1 MSVKVIFDGS
11 VEASVT
17 RESLGEIQMDFSFDN
32 FSPNFELLEDW
43 SAEFIDRGPG
53 QSGNAVTFINDWIEA
68 NGLQNNLPTTLIDTH
83 TGEKLLDGF
92 TDLSNPANQY
102 DDLKCI
108 YKLIVRNRIS
118 SFADQIEGL
127 NLRTLASSP
136 VLPGDA
142 KINASDKQILRYI
155 RSQVP
160 DFSIS
165 TLLLVTA
172 YLLGVQLV
180 QQITKLTQ
188 LVAKAATTPAFF
200 GGAVGALL
208 WWGLEVI
215 TNIAI
220 TAFLIIALVQLL
232 KDLSNLL
239 FAKPVPVNTVG
250 VKTLFEKGCK
260 ALGYTFQ
267 STLFDG
273 DYANMRYLASF
284 NYDADPSGKTRI
296 TSPSNNPI
304 PNISLGDLFE
314 RIGLMF
320 NAKARITEDKR
331 VIFENRD
338 FFIQNPFNYQLP
350 ALKNEGTYT
359 YNLSELPK
367 SLKIKFAEDPVEK
380 NTLINIKIL
389 GIKSVTNTTSSKGDQ
404 LSVAYELSG
413 IKDADLSALT
423 KEINV
428 DLQFARAYRKDQQ
441 TFIERVFNTVWDVAQ
456 QLIGRNNN
464 DLGDRIGYMLLDG
477 DYMGTDKVL
486 IQDGDRLSNKNFDLI
501 HAETLY
507 NRFWN
512 IESPARNQWKIY
524 SNRDRQPICD
534 NSVFA
539 SIKEN
544 NVIYNQQGRL
554 ILIQRNVWDPI
565 TRMHELT
572 YRERLNSS
580 DPGFIDESEI
590 TETII
595 KDEDQ

>member
-160 DFSIS
+160 DFSTS

-180 QQITKLTQ
+180 QQITKLTE

-200 GGAVGALL
+200 GGAGGALL

-524 SNRDRQPICD
+524 SNRDQQPICD